1 MCILPILETKNPES
15 LRKSTYYSVD
25 EFIDKLIEGQETIIS
40 SDVCNKF
47 DVLTFLIVEY
57 ESRNLPPIEFHK
69 VNGDPSKWP

>member
-1 MCILPILETKNPES
+1 MCILPILETKSPES

-47 DVLTFLIVEY
+47 DVLTFLIAEY
-57 ESRNLPPIEFHK
+57 ESPNLPPIELHK
-69 VNGDPSKWP
+69 VNGDPSK